1 MIQAT
6 LEAKMNQYLNDPE
19 YLFSLL
25 TVLVKKYGG
34 KITVTEEEMKS
45 VTTGDLIGMY
55 FEPDTG
61 AIVLKEVDPEDM
73 LQATSI
79 VRSKK
84 GEVFEN

>member
-1 MIQAT
+1 
-6 LEAKMNQYLNDPE
+6 MNQYLNDPE

-34 KITVTEEEMKS
+34 KITVTEEEMKG

-55 FEPDTG
+55 FEPKTG
-61 AIVLKEVDPEDM
+61 NIILKEVEPQDM
-73 LQATSI
+73 LTATNLI
-79 VRSKK
+79 KNKK